1 MRVTIFKSVKASWP
15 QETELDDIVRIMMSS
30 PKICERTQTCRQYLA
45 KGDKKEADKIKI
57 SSFPAFAPCASFY
70 EGKAR
75 ANVIGLTD
83 LCYLDIDHIENERL
97 INEALDILRNDS
109 NVVMASR
116 SVSGRG
122 LHILVRYQLKGFEI
136 PPQRT
141 KMTPKTMQKVYG
153 EVFEYLALKYQLKL
167 GLEPDYHARNMGH
180 VYIVSYDPDLYY
192 NPNAETLVVDLKES
206 IVNMETKPT
215 KRSVDCKMQEAERLI
230 SKCLLDKAEEMLHE
244 CQQWII
250 NATSDSDETPKQDFS
265 ATLTKLEEYLAKI
278 KNVIELKAKVDQL
291 IEEVDE
297 DMRNHEVK
305 DAHAKIVECQH
316 MVKRTTGPFNNAIKK
331 IRNGVVNRERKLA
344 ALNRKLRQEEREKRL
359 QEFESQTVEKELGS

>member
-1 MRVTIFKSVKASWP
+1 MRVTIFKNVKASWP

-75 ANVIGLTD
+75 GNAIGLTD

-97 INEALDILRNDS
+97 INEALDILRNDP

-153 EVFEYLALKYQLKL
+153 EVFEYLAMKYQLKL
-167 GLEPDYHARNMGH
+167 GLEPDYQARNMGH

-206 IVNMETKPT
+206 IINMEVKPT
-215 KRSVDCKMQEAERLI
+215 KRSLDCKIQEIERII
-230 SKCLLDKAEEMLHE
+230 SKCLLDKAEEKLRE

-250 NATSDSDETPKQDFS
+250 NATSDRDETPKLDFS
-265 ATLTKLEEYLAKI
+265 ETLSKLEEYLAKI
-278 KNVIELKAKVDQL
+278 KNIIELKAKVDQL
-291 IEEVDE
+291 MDEVDE
-297 DMRNHEVK
+297 DMKNLEVK
-305 DAHAKIVECQH
+305 DAHEKIVECQH
-316 MVKRTTGPFNNAIKK
+316 MLKKTTGPFNNAVKK
-331 IRNGVVNRERKLA
+331 IRNGVVNRERRLA
-344 ALNRKLRQEEREKRL
+344 TLNRKLRQEEREKRM
-359 QEFESQTVEKELGS
+359 QEINSKAVGN

>member
-15 QETELDDIVRIMMSS
+15 QETELNDIVRIMMSS

-45 KGDKKEADKIKI
+45 KGDKKEADNIKI

-75 ANVIGLTD
+75 GNVIGLTD

-97 INEALDILRNDS
+97 INEALDILRNDP

-116 SVSGRG
+116 SVSGKG

-141 KMTPKTMQKVYG
+141 NMTPKTMQKVYG

-167 GLEPDYHARNMGH
+167 GLEPDYHAQNMGH

-206 IVNMETKPT
+206 IVNMEAKPT
-215 KRSVDCKMQEAERLI
+215 KRSLDCKIQEAERLI
-230 SKCLLDKAEEMLHE
+230 SKCLLDKAEEKLRE

-250 NATSDSDETPKQDFS
+250 NATSERDETPKQDFS
-265 ATLTKLEEYLAKI
+265 DTLSKLEEYLAKI
-278 KNVIELKAKVDQL
+278 KNIIEVKTKVDQMMD
-291 IEEVDE
+291 EVDE
-297 DMRNHEVK
+297 EMMNHEVK
-305 DAHAKIVECQH
+305 DAHEKIVECQH
-316 MVKRTTGPFNNAIKK
+316 MLKKSTGPFNNAIKK
-331 IRNGVVNRERKLA
+331 IRNGVVKRERKLG
-344 ALNRKLRQEEREKRL
+344 ALNRELRQEAREKKKN
-359 QEFESQTVEKELGS
+359 SIINNV

>member
-75 ANVIGLTD
+75 VNVIGLTD
-83 LCYLDIDHIENERL
+83 LCYLDIDHIENEGL
-97 INEALDILRNDS
+97 IIEALDILRNDP

-116 SVSGRG
+116 SVSGKG

-192 NPNAETLVVDLKES
+192 NPNAETLLVDLKES

-215 KRSVDCKMQEAERLI
+215 KRGLDCKIQEAERLI
-230 SKCLLDKAEEMLHE
+230 SKCLLDKAEEKLHE

-250 NATSDSDETPKQDFS
+250 NATSDSDETPKLDFS
-265 ATLTKLEEYLAKI
+265 DTLSKLEEYLAKV
-278 KNVIELKAKVDQL
+278 KNIIELKTKVDQL
-291 IEEVDE
+291 MDEVDE
-297 DMRNHEVK
+297 YMRNHEVK
-305 DAHAKIVECQH
+305 DAHEKIVECQH
-316 MVKRTTGPFNNAIKK
+316 MLKKSTGPFNNAVKK
-331 IRNGVVNRERKLA
+331 IRNGVVKRERRLAILNRELRKEA
-344 ALNRKLRQEEREKRL
+344 REKRM
-359 QEFESQTVEKELGS
+359 QEVSAQAGEN

>member
-30 PKICERTQTCRQYLA
+30 PKICDRTETCRQYLA
-45 KGDKKEADKIKI
+45 KGNKKEADKIKI

-83 LCYLDIDHIENERL
+83 LCYLDIDHIESERL
-97 INEALDILRNDS
+97 IIEALDILRNDP
-109 NVVMASR
+109 NVTMASR
-116 SVSGRG
+116 SVSGKG

-153 EVFEYLALKYQLKL
+153 DVFEYLALKYQLKL
-167 GLEPDYHARNMGH
+167 GLEPDYQARNMGH

-206 IVNMETKPT
+206 IVNMEAKPT
-215 KRSVDCKMQEAERLI
+215 KRSVDCKIQEAERLNI
-230 SKCLLDKAEEMLHE
+230 QM
-244 CQQWII
+244 
-250 NATSDSDETPKQDFS
+250 P
-265 ATLTKLEEYLAKI
+265 
-278 KNVIELKAKVDQL
+278 
-291 IEEVDE
+291 
-297 DMRNHEVK
+297 
-305 DAHAKIVECQH
+305 
-316 MVKRTTGPFNNAIKK
+316 
-331 IRNGVVNRERKLA
+331 
-344 ALNRKLRQEEREKRL
+344 
-359 QEFESQTVEKELGS
+359 LG

>member
-15 QETELDDIVRIMMSS
+15 QETELDDIVRMMMSS

-75 ANVIGLTD
+75 GHGIGLTD
-83 LCYLDIDHIENERL
+83 LCYLDDP
-97 INEALDILRNDS
+97 

-167 GLEPDYHARNMGH
+167 GLEPDYHAQNMGH

-206 IVNMETKPT
+206 IVNMEAKPT
-215 KRSVDCKMQEAERLI
+215 KRSLDCKIQEAERLI
-230 SKCLLDKAEEMLHE
+230 SKCLLGKAEEMLHE

-265 ATLTKLEEYLAKI
+265 DTLSKLEEYLAKI
-278 KNVIELKAKVDQL
+278 KNIIEVKTKVDQMMD
-291 IEEVDE
+291 EVDE
-297 DMRNHEVK
+297 YMRNHEVK
-305 DAHAKIVECQH
+305 DAHEKIVECQH
-316 MVKRTTGPFNNAIKK
+316 MLKKSTGPFNNAIKK
-331 IRNGVVNRERKLA
+331 IRNGVVKRERKLA
-344 ALNRKLRQEEREKRL
+344 ALNRELRKEAHEKRM
-359 QEFESQTVEKELGS
+359 QEINAQAVEN

>member
-75 ANVIGLTD
+75 GNVMCLTD

-97 INEALDILRNDS
+97 INEALDILRSDP

-141 KMTPKTMQKVYG
+141 NMTPKMMQKVYG
-153 EVFEYLALKYQLKL
+153 DVFEYLALKYQLKL
-167 GLEPDYHARNMGH
+167 GLEPDYQARNIGH

-206 IVNMETKPT
+206 IINMEVKPT
-215 KRSVDCKMQEAERLI
+215 KRSLDCKIQEIERLI
-230 SKCLLDKAEEMLHE
+230 SKCLLEKADEKLRE
-244 CQQWII
+244 CQQWILS
-250 NATSDSDETPKQDFS
+250 NSSDSDETPNQDFS
-265 ATLTKLEEYLAKI
+265 ATLSKVEEYLAKI
-278 KNVIELKAKVDQL
+278 KNIIDIKTKVDQL
-291 IEEVDE
+291 MDEVDE
-297 DMRNHEVK
+297 DMRNQDVK
-305 DAHAKIVECQH
+305 DAHEKIVECQH
-316 MVKRTTGPFNNAIKK
+316 MLKKTTGPFNNAIKK
-331 IRNGVVNRERKLA
+331 IRNGVVKRERKLA
-344 ALNRKLRQEEREKRL
+344 ALNRELRKEVREKNNN
-359 QEFESQTVEKELGS
+359 SIINNV

>member
-15 QETELDDIVRIMMSS
+15 QETELDDIVRIMKSS
-30 PKICERTQTCRQYLA
+30 PIICEWTQTYRQKIA

-75 ANVIGLTD
+75 VNAIGLTD

-97 INEALDILRNDS
+97 INEALDILRNDP

-122 LHILVRYQLKGFEI
+122 LHFLVRYQLKGFEI

-141 KMTPKTMQKVYG
+141 TMTPKKMQKVYG
-153 EVFEYLALKYQLKL
+153 DLFEYMALKYQLKL
-167 GLEPDYHARNMGH
+167 GLEPDYQARNMGH

-206 IVNMETKPT
+206 IVNMEAKPT
-215 KRSVDCKMQEAERLI
+215 KRSLDCKIKEAERLI
-230 SKCLLDKAEEMLHE
+230 SKCLLDKAEENLRE
-244 CQQWII
+244 TQQWIL
-250 NATSDSDETPKQDFS
+250 NTTSDSDETPKEDFS
-265 ATLTKLEEYLAKI
+265 STLSKLEDYLAKI
-278 KNVIELKAKVDQL
+278 KNIIVIKVKVDQL

-297 DMRNHEVK
+297 DMGNLDVK

-316 MVKRTTGPFNNAIKK
+316 MLKKTKGPFNNAIKK
-331 IRNGVVNRERKLA
+331 IRNGVVMRERKLA
-344 ALNRKLRQEEREKRL
+344 ALNRELKQEAKTYK
-359 QEFESQTVEKELGS
+359 ST

>member
-15 QETELDDIVRIMMSS
+15 QETELDDIVRMMMSS

-97 INEALDILRNDS
+97 INEALDILRNDL

-122 LHILVRYQLKGFEI
+122 LHILVRYQLKGYEI

-153 EVFEYLALKYQLKL
+153 EVFEYLAMKYQLKL
-167 GLEPDYHARNMGH
+167 GLEPDYQARNMGH

-206 IVNMETKPT
+206 IVNMEAKPT
-215 KRSVDCKMQEAERLI
+215 KRRLDCKIQEAERLI
-230 SKCLLDKAEEMLHE
+230 SKCLLGKAEEMLHE

-250 NATSDSDETPKQDFS
+250 NATSDSDETPQQEFS
-265 ATLTKLEEYLAKI
+265 DPLSKLEEYLAKL
-278 KNVIELKAKVDQL
+278 KNIIELKTKVDQL
-291 IEEVDE
+291 MDEVDE
-297 DMRNHEVK
+297 DMRNQEVK
-305 DAHAKIVECQH
+305 DAHEKIVESQH
-316 MVKRTTGPFNNAIKK
+316 MLKKTTGPFNNAIKK
-331 IRNGVVNRERKLA
+331 IRNGVVKRERKLA
-344 ALNRKLRQEEREKRL
+344 ALNRDLRQEAREKRM
-359 QEFESQTVEKELGS
+359 QDVNAPAVGN